1 MYSNFNYYVN
11 TYEGSVFTNEE
22 DFNKYAKIAS
32 DIIDILS
39 FNRIKGIHRLSE
51 YETDILNETT
61 CEIAEFQFTN
71 KDDLNSFVSPL
82 ALTSSSVQDVKYTWD
97 NNSIYSSCF
106 VINGI
111 LINKLTYRKLKTL
124 RFFSLSVNW

>member
-1 MYSNFNYYVN
+1 MYSNYNYYVN
-11 TYEGSVFTNEE
+11 TYGGTIFTNED

-39 FNRIKGIHRLSE
+39 FNRIKFVHRLSE
-51 YETDILNETT
+51 YETDVLNEAT

-71 KDDLNSFVSPL
+71 KDDLNSLVSPL
-82 ALTSSSVQDVKYTWD
+82 SLTSSSVQDVKYTWD
-97 NNSIYSSCF
+97 NNSVYSSCF

-111 LINKLTYRKLKTL
+111 LINKLTYRKLRTL